1 MGVHRLGWCEGD
13 SKRRGQ
19 PFRIERIE
27 RIAQTIACHSTGAQ
41 CAQQSPAPSNRHNA
55 TLSNASNEA
64 RHTRESG
71 YPYRLPTAR
80 PPSRERPI
88 SGFSTCQE
96 ESAPR
101 RHPFALR
108 NTQWR
113 PRLTPH
119 ANRDLLPAPPNNR
132 MPLTPTH
139 IGNVRGGHLKMRKG
153 VMPSG
158 KHRKTSERGTASVD
172 IHLPITGYT
181 PRAVYIGR

>member
-1 MGVHRLGWCEGD
+1 MHRLGWCEGD

-41 CAQQSPAPSNRHNA
+41 CAQQSPAPSNRHNV

-80 PPSRERPI
+80 PPSRERHI

-113 PRLTPH
+113 PRLTPN

-132 MPLTPTH
+132 MALTPTY
-139 IGNVRGGHLKMRKG
+139 IGNVRGGHSRMGKG
-153 VMPSG
+153 VMPSERR
-158 KHRKTSERGTASVD
+158 RKTSDLAATVVD
-172 IHLPITGYT
+172 IYLSITGYT
-181 PRAVYIGR
+181 PLAVYIGR